1 MSSKTLSILLLAQLM
16 SGACAYADLLEPR
29 ALGREIPA
37 PHSPLESPEVLP
49 SGPAISEPTGDLILR
64 EALSLALLQ
73 NPELKAFA
81 FEVRARE
88 AAVLQAGLLPNPQLG
103 AVVENFG
110 NNALQGFDS
119 TAITLQLSQLI
130 ELGGKRAART
140 EATQLAHDLAG
151 WDYERERIKV
161 LTETQRAYVE
171 VLSAQGRTALS
182 KQVMDLAE
190 EVAAAVAK
198 RVVAGKVSP
207 VEETKAR
214 VATASVRIE
223 LTRAE
228 RELEAARKRL
238 AATWGS
244 TAPRFKRAL
253 GVLEA
258 VLPIPTLEQLVER
271 LRRNPELA
279 RWATELAERQAV
291 IALEETRAIPDLTA
305 SFGVRRF
312 YEPGDDALVVGIS
325 LPLPVF
331 NRNQGAI
338 LEAQRRLTKAE
349 EERRTAEVRVATAL
363 SSAYQTLASAYAEIA
378 ALKAQVLPGA
388 QSAFEAAS
396 KGYRL
401 GKFGLLDVLDA
412 QRTLFGAKAQYL
424 RALTDYH
431 QSVAQVEGL
440 IGERLEAVQTQKE
453 SR

>member
-1 MSSKTLSILLLAQLM
+1 MSSKTLSIFLLAQLM
-16 SGACAYADLLEPR
+16 GGACAYADSPGPR
-29 ALGREIPA
+29 PGGRESPA
-37 PHSPLESPEVLP
+37 PHSSLESPEVLP
-49 SGPAISEPTGDLILR
+49 SDPTISEPTGDLTLR
-64 EALSLALLQ
+64 EVLSLALLQ

-88 AAVLQAGLLPNPQLG
+88 AAVLQSSLLPNPELG

-110 NNALQGFDS
+110 NNTLQGFDS
-119 TAITLQLSQLI
+119 TTITLQLSQLI

-140 EATQLAHDLAG
+140 EATQLARDVAG
-151 WDYERERIKV
+151 WDYERERIQV
-161 LTETQRAYVE
+161 LTETHNAYVE

-182 KQVMDLAE
+182 KQVVDLAE
-190 EVAAAVAK
+190 EVAVAVAK
-198 RVVAGKVSP
+198 RVLAGKVSP

-214 VATASVRIE
+214 VATASVRID

-228 RELEAARKRL
+228 RDLEAARARL

-244 TAPRFKRAL
+244 TASRFKRAL

-258 VLPIPTLEQLVER
+258 VLAIPTLEQLMER
-271 LRRNPELA
+271 LRQNPELA
-279 RWATELAERQAV
+279 RWATEIAERQAV

-312 YEPGDDALVVGIS
+312 EEPGDDALVAGIS
-325 LPLPVF
+325 VPLPLF
-331 NRNQGAI
+331 NRNQGGI

-349 EERRTAEVRVATAL
+349 EERRAAEVRVATAL
-363 SSAYQTLASAYAEIA
+363 SSAYQTLAGAHAEIM
-378 ALKAQVLPGA
+378 ALKTQVLPGA

-440 IGERLEAVQTQKE
+440 IGERLEAVQTQKK